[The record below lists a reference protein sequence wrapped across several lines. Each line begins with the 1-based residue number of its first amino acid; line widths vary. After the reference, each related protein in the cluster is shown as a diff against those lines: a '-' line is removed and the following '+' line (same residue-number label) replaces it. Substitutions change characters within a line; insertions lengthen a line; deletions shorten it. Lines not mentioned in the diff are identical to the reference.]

1 MNAKFSV
8 GEVVILQSVHYP
20 EENGETTV
28 INMRFQENPLNAS
41 TLEAMDSGWVYT
53 IEGKTGEW
61 HECAIRKKQQPGT
74 LTYDQLMQ
82 SLRSPIYEV
91 S

>member
-1 MNAKFSV
+1 MNAKFAE

-28 INMRFQENPLNAS
+28 LSMRFKENPVN
-41 TLEAMDSGWVYT
+41 TVTFEVMDSGWTYT
-53 IEGKTGEW
+53 LEGKTGEW
-61 HECAIRKKQQPGT
+61 HECAIRKRQQPGT

-82 SLRSPIYEV
+82 TLRSPIYEV
-91 S
+91 N